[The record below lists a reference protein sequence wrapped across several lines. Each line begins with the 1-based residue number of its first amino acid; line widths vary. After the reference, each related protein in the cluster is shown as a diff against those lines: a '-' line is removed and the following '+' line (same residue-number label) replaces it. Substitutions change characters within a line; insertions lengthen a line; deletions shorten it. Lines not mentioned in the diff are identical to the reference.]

1 MPRPTP
7 RLAPVTT
14 ATRPRRS
21 GASHVIAGALP
32 VQRGLLLRRRERPR
46 GLRAT
51 LLAEREAKLARR
63 AQAVGMVGP
72 ERRARPLPIERA
84 AGGAAGAAVLA
95 RNPLPGTPKPPHR

>member
-72 ERRARPLPIERA
+72 ERRARLVPIERA
-84 AGGAAGAAVLA
+84 EEGAGGGRGPAPHPPCG
-95 RNPLPGTPKPPHR
+95 RPKP